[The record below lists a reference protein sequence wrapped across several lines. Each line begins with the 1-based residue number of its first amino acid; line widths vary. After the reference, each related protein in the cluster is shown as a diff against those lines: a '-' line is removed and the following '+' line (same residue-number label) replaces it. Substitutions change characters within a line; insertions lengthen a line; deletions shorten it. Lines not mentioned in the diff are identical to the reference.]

1 MKMKTLSVVIKI
13 AVAAMALPAMA
24 DQGIS
29 SSAAPY
35 LQAVAPGVNFTSVLT
50 TGDAAANN
58 GYHMVGLPDGLGAY
72 DNDDG
77 TFTVLMNHEIGNTL
91 GVLRDHNGTGAFV
104 SEWVIDKNTLQVISG
119 SDLIQRVYGWDA
131 LNQLSSTTTSVINFN
146 RFCSADLP
154 ARGAF
159 YNNKSRLGSKAKIF
173 MNGEESGSTG
183 YAMAHVASRADKGNS
198 YILGK
203 FNLATNGS
211 GSAAVGGWEN
221 LLANPN
227 SGNKTVVIGTND
239 GGTGIMNNSVAV
251 YVGNKTNTGSEV
263 DKAGLTNGVLKFIK
277 VANAN
282 DANGVSIDEL
292 LDTTTRTTKI
302 VSGTAFTLSDG
313 VTDTNVTTFSR
324 PEDGAWSDAKTFYFV
339 TTDHIDETDLTGGT
353 KKGGTR
359 LWKLNFN
366 ADYTGGT
373 IDVVVDA
380 ATWDVALSGPK
391 PVMFDNM
398 NVNVDGTLTLQED
411 VGGADHNGK
420 MWLYEPK
427 NASMTMLSK
436 FDPALFGD
444 VVAGSV
450 TAGTHTNDEET
461 SGVIDITRILDR
473 EDDKRYSLLVAQNH
487 ASAGKLQGLGAI
499 STAATATELVQ
510 GGQLLVMSRK
520 HISEHEH
527 EHEDN
532 DHRDRNHRDRD

>member
-1 MKMKTLSVVIKI
+1 MKMKILSVMVKVAI
-13 AVAAMALPAMA
+13 AAMAVPVMA
-24 DQGIS
+24 GQGIS

-35 LQAVAPGVNFTSVLT
+35 LQAVAPGVKFTSVLT
-50 TGDAAANN
+50 TGDAANN

-77 TFTVLMNHEIGNTL
+77 TFTVLMNHELGNTV
-91 GVLRDHNGTGAFV
+91 GIPRAHNPSTGKGAFV

-119 SDLIQRVYGWDA
+119 GDLIQRVYGWDA
-131 LNQLSSTTTSVINFN
+131 LTQSSSITSSAVNFN

-227 SGNKTVVIGTND
+227 SGDKTVVIGTND

-277 VANAN
+277 VDGAN
-282 DANGVSIDEL
+282 DNSGSTADEFS
-292 LDTTTRTTKI
+292 DTTARTTKI
-302 VSGTAFTLSDG
+302 VSRTAFTLSDG

-339 TTDHIDETDLTGGT
+339 TTDQIDETDLPGGT

-391 PVMFDNM
+391 PVMFDNIS
-398 NVNVDGTLTLQED
+398 VNVDGTLTLQED

-420 MWLYEPK
+420 MWLYAPK

-436 FDPALFGD
+436 FDPILFGD
-444 VVAGSV
+444 VVEDSV
-450 TAGTHTNDEET
+450 TFGTHTNDEET

-487 ASAGKLQGLGAI
+487 ASADKLQGLDAI
-499 STAATATELVQ
+499 DSSATAAELVQ

-520 HISEHEH
+520 HKSKHIKLKNRT
-527 EHEDN
+527 D
-532 DHRDRNHRDRD
+532 DRD